1 MNRVNAL
8 HVIVDGVSAN
18 SCVINDIYA
27 GNNTPI
33 SPLGIFDFH
42 TQEIDEFSFQDY
54 ESKIYEKEVH
64 RINAIDLDSIET
76 SFLNSVYYKTDM
88 AISEKNILAGYK
100 SGFIDI
106 IKDTIHL
113 ESDGWY
119 NKDNQKIC
127 DANVSAH
134 ELKEILS
141 WSIQILPHLDT
152 DTIKEMDNNGVV
164 TFDGKPIAF
173 KTDSNWTFVEN
184 GRQLSGD
191 AMRVLHHS
199 DCSFTYSEA
208 TDNLDL
214 YHAVTMSEDEYNK
227 SGTKFFGYVSRGN
240 SKQGDGLYL
249 TGSLNEAVRVYGNP
263 ESFERK
269 SHAYANKEEH
279 LVHQTQRGV
288 LHKFSVSNAN
298 IYDASFD
305 NNYPTLLMDSKPSP
319 ILLRTIANKFEIE
332 DKIKDIVLAKTNSM
346 IINSSNQ
353 FDVYLAIYEFANSLG
368 SYSGNPD
375 SRNVVKQV
383 FSAMGYDGIKV
394 TPPNEKKLNTI
405 NEIASLYKD
414 YCSGR
419 TKEIFYDGLKIKP
432 FVAKHIASYAV
443 KVKDAQI
450 PKMENFHV
458 IVFSP
463 DDLLCKIKES
473 ITLPK
478 HKKYFVER
486 SEGTEVIDDF
496 YDLEKGSLDKLSF
509 KQIKSITHQRDNGNF
524 DKPGTE
530 LTM

>member
-18 SCVINDIYA
+18 SCVIDDIHA

-42 TQEIDEFSFQDY
+42 TQEIDEFAFLDY
-54 ESKIYEKEVH
+54 ETKIFEKEVH

-76 SFLNSVYYKTDM
+76 SFLDSVYYKTDM
-88 AISEKNILAGYK
+88 AISEKNIQAGYK

-119 NKDNQKIC
+119 NKDNEKIC
-127 DANVSAH
+127 EPNVSIQ

-141 WSIQILPHLDT
+141 WSIQILPHLET
-152 DTIKEMDNNGVV
+152 DKIREMDNNGVV
-164 TFDGKPIAF
+164 TFDGKTIAF
-173 KTDSNWTFVEN
+173 KTDSSWTFVEN

-208 TDNLDL
+208 NDNLDL
-214 YHAVTMSEDEYNK
+214 YHAVTMSEEDYKKN
-227 SGTKFFGYVSRGN
+227 GTNFYGYVSRGN

-279 LVHQTQRGV
+279 LVRQTQRGV
-288 LHKFSVSNAN
+288 LHKVSISNAN

-319 ILLRTIANKFEIE
+319 ILLRTIANKYDIE
-332 DKIKDIVLAKTNSM
+332 DRIKEIILAKTNSM

-353 FDVYLAIYEFANSLG
+353 FDVYLAVSEFASSLG
-368 SYSGNPD
+368 SYSGNPE
-375 SRNVVKQV
+375 SRNVIKQV
-383 FSAMGYDGIKV
+383 FSAMGYDGIKI
-394 TPPNEKKLNTI
+394 TPPNQKKLNTI
-405 NEIASLYKD
+405 NEIATVYKD
-414 YCSGR
+414 YCSGK
-419 TKEIFYDGLKIKP
+419 TNEILYDGLKIKP
-432 FVAKHIASYAV
+432 FVAKHIASYSV
-443 KVKDAQI
+443 KVRDTQI
-450 PKMENFHV
+450 PKMENCH
-458 IVFSP
+458 IIMFSP
-463 DDLLCKIKES
+463 DNSLCKIKES

-478 HKKYFVER
+478 HKKYINER
-486 SEGTEVIDDF
+486 DVGTQVIDDF

-509 KQIKSITHQRDNGNF
+509 KQIKSITHQRDNGDF
-524 DKPGTE
+524 DKPGIE